1 MVRKD
6 LGYPPLVTP
15 TSQIVGTQAVLNI
28 LTGKRYQ
35 TITNEV
41 KRYLQGGY
49 GRAPAPVNPTLQQQ
63 AVGNEELIDCRP
75 ADLLKP
81 EMDRLGSEIGPLAAG
96 AEDVLT
102 YAMFPE
108 IGRLFLEQRKAGT
121 LQPEL
126 LEPPAGDS
134 TQKVAPTEFNI
145 VLHGETYHV
154 KVTGAGHKEQSQ
166 RHFYLTLDGV
176 PEEVVVE
183 TLDEIVLT
191 GGAQGAVKKA
201 IAGKRPKPTQEGH
214 VVTSMPGNIV
224 KVLVKEG
231 DEVAAGQP
239 LLVTEAMKM
248 ETEILAPIA
257 GKVTALFV
265 RKGDAVNPN
274 EVLVEIEP
282 LA

>member
-1 MVRKD
+1 
-6 LGYPPLVTP
+6 
-15 TSQIVGTQAVLNI
+15 
-28 LTGKRYQ
+28 
-35 TITNEV
+35 
-41 KRYLQGGY
+41 
-49 GRAPAPVNPTLQQQ
+49 
-63 AVGNEELIDCRP
+63 
-75 ADLLKP
+75 
-81 EMDRLGSEIGPLAAG
+81 
-96 AEDVLT
+96 
-102 YAMFPE
+102 
-108 IGRLFLEQRKAGT
+108 
-121 LQPEL
+121 
-126 LEPPAGDS
+126 
-134 TQKVAPTEFNI
+134 VAPTEFNI

-201 IAGKRPKPTQEGH
+201 IAGKRPKPTAEGH

-224 KVLVKEG
+224 KVLIKEG
-231 DEVAAGQP
+231 DEVQPGQP

-248 ETEILAPIA
+248 ETEILAPIG
-257 GKVTALFV
+257 GKVTGLFV